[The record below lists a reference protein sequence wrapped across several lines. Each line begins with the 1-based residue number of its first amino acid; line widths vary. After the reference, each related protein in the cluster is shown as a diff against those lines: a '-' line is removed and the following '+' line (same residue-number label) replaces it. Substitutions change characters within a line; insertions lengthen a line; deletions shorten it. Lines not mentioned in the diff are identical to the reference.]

1 VTYECAGCGL
11 AVIVLPD
18 HEPIR
23 ACSCDAAILA
33 NASAALAGRGG
44 IKAPE

>member
-1 VTYECAGCGL
+1 MTYQCAACGL

-23 ACSCDAAILA
+23 ACTCDAAIVA

-44 IKAPE
+44 IKGSE